1 MRILFA
7 THNQHKLREIQE
19 ILSNFPG
26 TILCAKDLGMDQ
38 EVEEN
43 GTSFLENAEIKARAL
58 YNFAKAQGL
67 LEEDDLVM
75 ADDSGLSIEALSFG
89 PGIYSARFLGVDTP
103 YPEKNRRILAMM
115 EESSSK
121 SRMAYFTCAIVA
133 IFADGKLL
141 QTEARCTGEIA
152 KEPGGEEGFGYDP
165 IFYLPEYRKTA
176 AELSREEKN
185 KVSHRGKALRKME
198 RMIQEEQEKRDSAR
212 FSKAGQEQSGKGKE
226 AKAEHK
232 AEKESGEKPE
242 KEEDAEKG
250 QELVEKGQEAARE
263 AKTKIDGRIDSSSEE
278 KILVLSDN
286 HRRLDYVEKVL
297 RLHPDISMCIHLGD
311 SEGEGEV
318 QALLP
323 KGCESYFVQG
333 NNDFFSYLPK
343 DVEVRIGKERCFLT
357 HGHLYG
363 VNFGLERLSEE
374 ARDRNCSMAFFGHTH
389 KPCNKVVNGVHC
401 INPGSISFPRQEDRR
416 PCYSLLFLDQKGNLR
431 VEMHKI

>member
-19 ILSNFPG
+19 ILCNFPG

-58 YNFAKAQGL
+58 YNFAKTQGL

-121 SRMAYFTCAIVA
+121 SRMAYFTCAIVT
-133 IFADGKLL
+133 IFADGKVL

-165 IFYLPEYRKTA
+165 IFYLPEYGKTT

-226 AKAEHK
+226 VKSEHK
-232 AEKESGEKPE
+232 AGKASGEKTE
-242 KEEDAEKG
+242 KEEAEKG
-250 QELVEKGQEAARE
+250 QESDQK
-263 AKTKIDGRIDSSSEE
+263 AKTKTAGRLDSSSEE

-286 HRRLDYVEKVL
+286 HRKLDFVEKVL
-297 RLHPDISMCIHLGD
+297 RLHPDIQMCIHLGD

-323 KGCESYFVQG
+323 KGCESYFLQG

-416 PCYSLLFLDQKGNLR
+416 PSYSLLFLDQKGNLR

>member
-1 MRILFA
+1 
-7 THNQHKLREIQE
+7 
-19 ILSNFPG
+19 
-26 TILCAKDLGMDQ
+26 
-38 EVEEN
+38 
-43 GTSFLENAEIKARAL
+43 
-58 YNFAKAQGL
+58 
-67 LEEDDLVM
+67 
-75 ADDSGLSIEALSFG
+75 
-89 PGIYSARFLGVDTP
+89 
-103 YPEKNRRILAMM
+103 
-115 EESSSK
+115 
-121 SRMAYFTCAIVA
+121 
-133 IFADGKLL
+133 
-141 QTEARCTGEIA
+141 
-152 KEPGGEEGFGYDP
+152 
-165 IFYLPEYRKTA
+165 
-176 AELSREEKN
+176 
-185 KVSHRGKALRKME
+185 ME

-226 AKAEHK
+226 VKAEHK
-232 AEKESGEKPE
+232 AGKASGEKTE
-242 KEEDAEKG
+242 SEEDAEKG
-250 QELVEKGQEAARE
+250 QESDRK
-263 AKTKIDGRIDSSSEE
+263 AKTKTAGRLDSSSEE

-286 HRRLDYVEKVL
+286 HRKLDYVEKVL

-323 KGCESYFVQG
+323 KGCESYFLQG

-389 KPCNKVVNGVHC
+389 KPCNRVVNGVHC

-416 PCYSLLFLDQKGNLR
+416 PSYSLLFLDQKGNLR